1 MFMGLNRVVI
11 AALLLSGCAA
21 SEKNIYGGAVGQG
34 VTGNAVSV
42 IVSNVWNEMD
52 ALPLADKHCQ
62 QYGKAARL
70 NNFRNNKASFDCI

>member
-1 MFMGLNRVVI
+1 MSLNRVVI
-11 AALLLSGCAA
+11 AALLLSGCAT
-21 SEKNIYGGAVGQG
+21 SEKNIYGGAFGQG

-52 ALPLADKHCQ
+52 ALPLADKHCL

-70 NNFRNNKASFDCI
+70 NRFQDNKASFDCI